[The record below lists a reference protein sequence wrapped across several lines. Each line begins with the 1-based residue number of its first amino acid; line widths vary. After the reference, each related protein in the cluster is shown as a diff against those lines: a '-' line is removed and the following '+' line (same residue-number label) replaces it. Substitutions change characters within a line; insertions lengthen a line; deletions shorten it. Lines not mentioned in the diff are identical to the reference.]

1 MHLDTP
7 SLRGCFITGTDTDA
21 GKTTVTAALLRAL
34 HVLNCPGPRDQA
46 GTDRMRTRCRRAPPR
61 PDALRYAEA
70 AGIEDDMNQT
80 LRSFLPACSPHLA
93 AELAGTP
100 LDAASLAAD
109 CRAACGEGVTLFEG
123 AGGLF
128 VPLNRHETMLDLMAQ
143 AQDARSARGGKQ
155 TGMHQSRA
163 ALPERPAGPGPG
175 PVIGMVLCRT
185 APTNGEM
192 SSGSADEQHSKHVC
206 CGTMAATLAE
216 FGERR
221 GVPLLAELP
230 YLKALNHPSSVREP
244 QEKEMTDQAWRTLGG
259 AAVARSP
266 SAAGENVPEV
276 HVENA
281 LRTFSPIIPGKRH
294 FGGRGEIIAGF

>member
-34 HVLNCPGPRDQA
+34 HVLNCPARAIKPVQTGCEPDAA
-46 GTDRMRTRCRRAPPR
+46 GRLRA

-128 VPLNRHETMLDLMAQ
+128 VPLNRHETMLDLMARLRMPVLLV
-143 AQDARSARGGKQ
+143 AGNRLGCINHALLSLNALQDRGL
-155 TGMHQSRA
+155 S
-163 ALPERPAGPGPG
+163 
-175 PVIGMVLCRT
+175 VIGMVLCRT

-192 SSGSADEQHSKHVC
+192 SSGSADEQAFE
-206 CGTMAATLAE
+206 TRLLRDNAATLAE
-216 FGERR
+216 FGRAARRSSAGRTAIPEGSEPPLFRQGATGERND
-221 GVPLLAELP
+221 GSGMAN
-230 YLKALNHPSSVREP
+230 A
-244 QEKEMTDQAWRTLGG
+244 GG